1 MHLIP
6 FSAHKRTTLH
16 WSRRICRLYWQDV
29 SQNFSWLRRSL
40 SEARTWSTARYLMS
54 PEILSIPLRWK
65 AWPEIWVSA
74 SYVLSRIF
82 SKTFH
87 KNFNQYLNDARLGYA
102 CQRLENTNDTITE
115 LCLDSGFKS
124 LRTFNRAFKE
134 KFKTS
139 PSEYRKTFVRN
150 WNMMWCQEIGIWY
163 DCRAHDPMIY
173 WWDGKSEHINMTR
186 QYMQRRYWNIW
197 SITWYRKES
206 SWSSRK

>member
-1 MHLIP
+1 
-6 FSAHKRTTLH
+6 
-16 WSRRICRLYWQDV
+16 
-29 SQNFSWLRRSL
+29 
-40 SEARTWSTARYLMS
+40 MS
-54 PEILSIPLRWK
+54 HNL
-65 AWPEIWVSA
+65 
-74 SYVLSRIF
+74 
-82 SKTFH
+82 KTV
-87 KNFNQYLNDARLGYA
+87 
-102 CQRLENTNDTITE
+102 NDTITE

-186 QYMQRRYWNIW
+186 QYMQRRYSNIW

-206 SWSSRK
+206 FLIFAEVILSILTYCLVNDKTVGHKWIARLCFALSGNRTRSHHFRR